1 MAGWL
6 RLLPIPGV
14 GRRVEDWRWRWWPLR
29 EVGGGSCSSG
39 LAGSFMRKRVDRC
52 NGELLDEEAGSYFF
66 FWPFSLAGLNIYISP
81 KMFQNFYLIRSYLF
95 N

>member
-1 MAGWL
+1 
-6 RLLPIPGV
+6 
-14 GRRVEDWRWRWWPLR
+14 
-29 EVGGGSCSSG
+29 
-39 LAGSFMRKRVDRC
+39 MRKRVDRC